1 MGNEIRYIIAIYTTL
16 KIYLKISEFYTYC
29 APTGSNALKIW
40 HTSWGGD
47 QMRVKYVM
55 VGGRWLILIV
65 DCSCGQHVHNSWTT
79 LLYAHN

>member
-40 HTSWGGD
+40 HTS
-47 QMRVKYVM
+47 
-55 VGGRWLILIV
+55 
-65 DCSCGQHVHNSWTT
+65 
-79 LLYAHN
+79 